1 MNIKVIF
8 TNWENSTKIFS
19 FNINQYPS
27 YKINENIELI
37 KHGTFK
43 LYRIISINHNITKLN
58 KNIEH
63 CINVYLV

>member
-43 LYRIISINHNITKLN
+43 LYRIISINHNI
-58 KNIEH
+58 
-63 CINVYLV
+63 